1 MIGIDV
7 VDLKDPLIKSRDPE
21 TFRFIV
27 PTNDQIELI
36 RSHPFG
42 FWIIWTAK
50 ESVFKALRKDIRFDP
65 LQIPVQFSASDT
77 KYFTFQSGAFSGK
90 VYLSTEYVLAC
101 CGPVTYKV
109 VERKSGTPS
118 MEVRTLLM
126 QDYLRETGN
135 GTTIGTID
143 KMPVLLPSEKPVS
156 FSHHGRFLAYA
167 YPLN

>member
-27 PTNDQIELI
+27 HTNDQVELI

-77 KYFTFQSGAFSGK
+77 EYFTFQSGTFRGK
-90 VYLSTEYVLAC
+90 VHVGNKYVLAC
-101 CGPVTYKV
+101 CGEVTYKV
-109 VERKSGTPS
+109 AERKSSAPS
-118 MEVRTLLM
+118 MEVRTLLI
-126 QDYLRETGN
+126 QDYRRETN
-135 GTTIGTID
+135 QVTTIGSFD
-143 KMPVLLPSEKPVS
+143 KMPVLLPSGMPVS